1 MWMVFRVGKETDSAA
16 YVREKKVKKSKC
28 DMYSTVHI
36 LFVYIVNYNSFKP
49 IACVL
54 CIIVA
59 DYFVVE
65 IIVVP
70 LHNLLLNFPL
80 QCSSGFNLFCT
91 V

>member
-1 MWMVFRVGKETDSAA
+1 MVFRVGKETDSAA

-36 LFVYIVNYNSFKP
+36 LFVYIVKYNSFKP

-80 QCSSGFNLFCT
+80 QCSSCFNLFCT